1 MNHSCSHTHY
11 DAFTQQVSEQI
22 KQAVAEQRTLQ
33 ISGNQSKVPLNGDE
47 QIDLAAHSGVIA
59 YEPSELVIT
68 VKAGTKLTE
77 LKEVLAERNQMLGF
91 EPPDYGDSTIGGTYA
106 CALTGPSRPFRGVL
120 RDFVLGTKMVDG
132 RGQPL
137 TFGGQMIKN
146 VAGYDVSRMM
156 AGSKGSMAVI
166 TELSLKVIPLV
177 EEHTYYKEMHE
188 DEAIVLMNQMAGTTL
203 PLSGCAYYEGRFYY
217 RVYGEHPHQDATPC
231 DNSVWLTLNPF
242 KPKLAPGQKLWR
254 VDTEGPA
261 PSIPNTL
268 AVGMCGQRR
277 WVVSDEPPA
286 PYSTQWQS
294 YFAPRHNDTQEV
306 AKIKKGLKQ
315 VFDPHNVFKNL

>member
-1 MNHSCSHTHY
+1 MA
-11 DAFTQQVSEQI
+11 DVFTQQLSEQI
-22 KQAVAEQRTLQ
+22 QQAVSEKRTLQ
-33 ISGNQSKVPLNGDE
+33 VVGNNSKVPLSEGVETVELSKN
-47 QIDLAAHSGVIA
+47 SGIIS
-59 YEPSELVIT
+59 YEPSELVVT
-68 VKAGTKLTE
+68 VKSGTKLTD
-77 LKEVLAERNQMLGF
+77 LSAALAERKQMLAF

-132 RGQPL
+132 RGQSL

-166 TELSLKVIPLV
+166 TELSLKVMPLV
-177 EEHTYYKEMHE
+177 EEVTYCRTMPEA
-188 DEAIVLMNQMAGTTL
+188 EAIVLMNQMAGTTL

-217 RVYGEHPHQDATPC
+217 RVFGEHPKQDVPPC
-231 DNSVWLTLNPF
+231 SNDVWLTLNPF
-242 KPKLAPGQKLWR
+242 QPKLQPNQKLWR

-277 WVVSDEPPA
+277 WVLSDEAPA
-286 PYSTQWQS
+286 PYSTLWQS
-294 YFAPRHNDTQEV
+294 YFAPRHNDTDPISN
-306 AKIKKGLKQ
+306 IKTGLKQ
-315 VFDPHNVFKNL
+315 VFDPHNVFKSL